1 MAPIFWS
8 LMALLFYILFIF
20 LFNEQHHVHNAQES
34 ENRFWT
40 ILAVC
45 FSSILFFAKDSP
57 FALGVWSPSLGFISV
72 IICGYAMH
80 VWDRYLHRI
89 MMSKPLRLVKR
100 NTATSSLNRLQD
112 QGIPIKNI
120 LTQLN
125 ECLSDLDQTFIP
137 STINNWLNKQFVVH
151 KEREILG
158 IFEEADATVLNYLI
172 CNSKLGL
179 IMYKVKDHRSFKH
192 QHRTK
197 LIELLAIERI
207 SQLHV
212 HSKVILLHSLQT
224 LKLPANAK
232 AEYCVRNIIM
242 STKQDE
248 LSELKTLMDSKGDYW
263 TISKLIYD
271 DIQSDI
277 VRKDILEHI
286 QRQAKVQL
294 SHMAFKTRRSKDRK
308 RKFWRKVLSDV
319 DDTLT
324 CSAGSYPSGIDKRY
338 GKKVVYPGVIG
349 FYRELDLGIDGP
361 EEWPEHT
368 VGNLVFLSARPHVYK
383 DVTEKINHDKFALL
397 RDKRGLHTTPCLLA
411 GDLRSGVETLTKNDF
426 GPLGMYCMLRFLLV
440 LFIPLT
446 LTFAHFCCMNF

>member
-1 MAPIFWS
+1 
-8 LMALLFYILFIF
+8 
-20 LFNEQHHVHNAQES
+20 
-34 ENRFWT
+34 
-40 ILAVC
+40 
-45 FSSILFFAKDSP
+45 
-57 FALGVWSPSLGFISV
+57 
-72 IICGYAMH
+72 
-80 VWDRYLHRI
+80 
-89 MMSKPLRLVKR
+89 
-100 NTATSSLNRLQD
+100 
-112 QGIPIKNI
+112 
-120 LTQLN
+120 
-125 ECLSDLDQTFIP
+125 
-137 STINNWLNKQFVVH
+137 
-151 KEREILG
+151 
-158 IFEEADATVLNYLI
+158 
-172 CNSKLGL
+172 
-179 IMYKVKDHRSFKH
+179 
-192 QHRTK
+192 
-197 LIELLAIERI
+197 
-207 SQLHV
+207 
-212 HSKVILLHSLQT
+212 
-224 LKLPANAK
+224 
-232 AEYCVRNIIM
+232 M

-426 GPLGMYCMLRFLLV
+426 GPLGMYCVLIFVCLFSLLY
-440 LFIPLT
+440 
-446 LTFAHFCCMNF
+446 